1 MTNTV
6 SAPAAI
12 HDLLVETQTI
22 GFNMPS
28 DPLTCSLLRTLA
40 ASKPGGHFLE
50 LGSGTGLST
59 AWILDGMDASSSLTT
74 VDNDPLLLSILS
86 RHLGDDAR
94 LEVICADG
102 DEFLKNH
109 QAIRF
114 DFIFADT
121 WSGKYRFLEESLNM
135 VKPGGFYV
143 IDDMLPQANWPQG
156 HAQKV
161 EYLLK
166 TLNDLQG
173 WHVSPLD
180 WASGVVVAAR
190 R

>member
-1 MTNTV
+1 M
-6 SAPAAI
+6 SLLAIAPAAI
-12 HDLLVETQTI
+12 ENLWMETQTV

-40 ASKPGGHFLE
+40 ASKPGGDFLE

-59 AWILDGMDASSSLTT
+59 AWMLDGMDASATLTT
-74 VDNDPLLLSILS
+74 VDNDPYLLSILI

-121 WSGKYRFLEESLNM
+121 WSGKYRFLNEALNM

-143 IDDMLPQANWPQG
+143 IDDMLPQANWPQD

-161 EYLLK
+161 EHLLK

-173 WHVSPLD
+173 WHLFQLD
-180 WASGVVVAAR
+180 WASGVVVAVR

>member
-1 MTNTV
+1 
-6 SAPAAI
+6 
-12 HDLLVETQTI
+12 
-22 GFNMPS
+22 
-28 DPLTCSLLRTLA
+28 
-40 ASKPGGHFLE
+40 
-50 LGSGTGLST
+50 
-59 AWILDGMDASSSLTT
+59 

-121 WSGKYRFLEESLNM
+121 WSGKYRFLNEALNM

-143 IDDMLPQANWPQG
+143 IDDMLPQANWPQD

-161 EYLLK
+161 EHLLK

-173 WHVSPLD
+173 WHLSQLD
-180 WASGVVVAAR
+180 WACGVVVAVR